1 MILFLHTMMTQLLY
15 YILKHRFFLFVFVY
29 DIIFSYA
36 PELLKKYRKCVLLLM
51 FRCFR
56 LNQNIKLLEPDQLFR
71 LTQEAVTQAGD
82 TNLSPQ
88 QKNNMRVKFEVL
100 SPNPSCPPSLNIR
113 ETTVSASLKGQRP
126 LPPRSFY

>member
-56 LNQNIKLLEPDQLFR
+56 LNQNIKLLESDQLFR

-113 ETTVSASLKGQRP
+113 ETTVSASLKGQ
-126 LPPRSFY
+126 

>member
-1 MILFLHTMMTQLLY
+1 
-15 YILKHRFFLFVFVY
+15 
-29 DIIFSYA
+29 
-36 PELLKKYRKCVLLLM
+36 M

-113 ETTVSASLKGQRP
+113 ETSECQFKGSAT
-126 LPPRSFY
+126 PPPTFILLIILTAV